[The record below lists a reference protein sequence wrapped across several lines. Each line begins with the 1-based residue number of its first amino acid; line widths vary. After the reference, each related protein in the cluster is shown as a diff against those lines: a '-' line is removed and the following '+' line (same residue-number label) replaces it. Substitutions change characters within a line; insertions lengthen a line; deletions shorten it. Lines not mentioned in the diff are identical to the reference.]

1 MKEETAIEGVEKRM
15 NYQIEVKKDTVVM
28 MLDTTQE
35 NGYQAEEMLGDGKI
49 VAQLSP
55 PEGPLGNRQ
64 RTVQVSLP
72 EEPLGNV
79 QTEG

>member
-1 MKEETAIEGVEKRM
+1 M

-35 NGYQAEEMLGDGKI
+35 NGYQAEEMLGDRKI
-49 VAQLSP
+49 VAQLPP
-55 PEGPLGNRQ
+55 PEGSLGNRQ